1 MKFDNMPMLHS
12 LQHLHLVVHHLLV
25 ALDILLEND
34 LDSALALRPV
44 CLAHYAI
51 CSSAEGLSEPI
62 LISGGWD
69 LACEMIGVCRQSYFL
84 S

>member
-1 MKFDNMPMLHS
+1 MEFDNMPMLHP

-25 ALDILLEND
+25 ALDILLEDD

-51 CSSAEGLSEPI
+51 CTSPEGLSEPI
-62 LISGGWD
+62 LVSGGWD
-69 LACEMIGVCRQSYFL
+69 LACEMIGACGQTNFL